1 MIYLNISIPFKKLI
15 PFKSN
20 IAEIC
25 SISLEHDVSIN
36 DSELLGDFIITGE
49 YKNLDVNV
57 DTMPFEH
64 VIPFSV
70 NLEEDINIDTLNYE
84 IENFS
89 YEIKNN
95 DSLSV
100 NILFS
105 VTAEKLAKD
114 VNNIFEKVDED
125 VLEKSEIFDEQRNEK
140 TEEIIEVENT
150 IKENDISIIEN
161 TNIEED
167 YITYHIHLVK
177 INETIDSIAKDY
189 KIDKEKLIELND
201 ITNLQIGDKIIIP
214 EIDE

>member
-1 MIYLNISIPFKKLI
+1 MNISIPFKKLI

-84 IENFS
+84 IEDFS
-89 YEIKNN
+89 YEIENN

>member
-1 MIYLNISIPFKKLI
+1 MNISIPFKKLI

-84 IENFS
+84 IEDFS
-89 YEIKNN
+89 YEIENN
-95 DSLSV
+95 DSVSV

>member
-84 IENFS
+84 IEDFS
-89 YEIKNN
+89 YEIENN